1 MTKTPILEAGE
12 GFSLVLV
19 GERYWLDIDRKTGR
33 VRIDLQHHGLM
44 GQPGEVERVGEGVWL
59 EDRITARSGSLSPSG
74 FDAAEKALRGH
85 LEEARKLQN

>member
-1 MTKTPILEAGE
+1 
-12 GFSLVLV
+12 
-19 GERYWLDIDRKTGR
+19 
-33 VRIDLQHHGLM
+33 M
-44 GQPGEVERVGEGVWL
+44 GQPGEVERVGEGVWH